1 MSALMMIASTEV
13 EVLNQ
18 PERRRHWSDEQK
30 VAIVKEMMRPG
41 ASATRVAR
49 RHGISTGLLYTWRR
63 LVLSGE
69 IPATPSAGEGAGFI
83 PVRVVETADVPHHA
97 DPPDPKGSA
106 RSGEIVIEL
115 AGGHRLRVDRQVDAE
130 ARRRVVQVLEGA

>member
-13 EVLNQ
+13 EVLTQ
-18 PERRRHWSDEQK
+18 PERRRRWSDEQK

-69 IPATPSAGEGAGFI
+69 IPATPSAAEGATFV
-83 PVRVVETADVPHHA
+83 PVQVVDTADAPERA
-97 DPPDPKGSA
+97 GSPTTIA
-106 RSGEIVIEL
+106 
-115 AGGHRLRVDRQVDAE
+115 
-130 ARRRVVQVLEGA
+130 ARRIGLSIGRTMTTR